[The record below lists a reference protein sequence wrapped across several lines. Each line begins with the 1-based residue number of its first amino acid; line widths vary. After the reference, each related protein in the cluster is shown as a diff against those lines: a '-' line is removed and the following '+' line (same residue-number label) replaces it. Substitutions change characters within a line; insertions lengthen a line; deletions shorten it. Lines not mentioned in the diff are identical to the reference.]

1 MAFQWSDNH
10 EFVGAKPNFTR
21 DQYDTIEAMAAVPK
35 KKMPEMY
42 IAFCLETHK
51 PYIYN
56 KQNDPDPILG
66 LWREFESSGGSVY
79 DDVNIYYS
87 VVDDLSSITNLSALT
102 NVTTSSISVSADGQY
117 LVIVS
122 KNNLK
127 IFDENSLNNSYSFDK
142 KIINVETDGSF
153 VDEPTET
160 SVEYNYYSTSTV
172 ITCENFNYN
181 FKL

>member
-10 EFVGAKPNFTR
+10 EYVGAKPNFTR

-42 IAFCLETHK
+42 IAFCLETRK
-51 PYIYN
+51 VYLYN
-56 KQNDPDPILG
+56 KSNEKDEVLG
-66 LWREFESSGGSVY
+66 YWREFESSGGSVY

-87 VVDDLSSITNLSALT
+87 IVDGLSSITNLSALT
-102 NVTTSSISVSADGQY
+102 NVTASSISVNADGQY

-127 IFDENSLNNSYSFDK
+127 IFDENNLNNTDSFDK
-142 KIINVETDGSF
+142 TTVFVEKNGNIVAES
-153 VDEPTET
+153 TET
-160 SVEYNYYSTSTV
+160 TTVYNYYKTKTIIS
-172 ITCENFNYN
+172 CNNFGYN